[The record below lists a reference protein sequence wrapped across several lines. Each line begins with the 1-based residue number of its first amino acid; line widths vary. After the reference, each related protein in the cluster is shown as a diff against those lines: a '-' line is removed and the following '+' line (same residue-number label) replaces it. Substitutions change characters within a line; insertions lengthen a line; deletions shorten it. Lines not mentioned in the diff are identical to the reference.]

1 MFRHER
7 PQKGRYRQ
15 FFQTGVEVFG
25 LEGPDVDA
33 ELLLLTARL
42 WKQLGLERVS
52 LQLNS
57 LGTVDDRAQFRKQLV
72 AWLGKH
78 QDELD
83 DDSRRRLESN
93 PLRILDSKNPDVQAL
108 LEQAA
113 DRFEQANNALADGD
127 LGRYQEL
134 VEEAE
139 VLLAD
144 ALDRIADAETSGV
157 PPPTP
162 TPEPTP
168 TPTPEGA

>member
-1 MFRHER
+1 M
-7 PQKGRYRQ
+7 P
-15 FFQTGVEVFG
+15 VE
-25 LEGPDVDA
+25 PPPA
-33 ELLLLTARL
+33 
-42 WKQLGLERVS
+42 
-52 LQLNS
+52 
-57 LGTVDDRAQFRKQLV
+57 
-72 AWLGKH
+72 
-78 QDELD
+78 
-83 DDSRRRLESN
+83 
-93 PLRILDSKNPDVQAL
+93 DVQAL